1 MALDSSVNKPWNN
14 KDELLK
20 KFIGDGPDGEIKMG
34 AETQSRHGG
43 PRLSMEARRRLEF
56 VEELSE

>member
-1 MALDSSVNKPWNN
+1 MVLNSGASKPWNN

-20 KFIGDGPDGEIKMG
+20 KFIGDGPDGEIEMG
-34 AETQSRHGG
+34 VETRSGHRG
-43 PRLSMEARRRLEF
+43 PRLSIEAQQRLEF